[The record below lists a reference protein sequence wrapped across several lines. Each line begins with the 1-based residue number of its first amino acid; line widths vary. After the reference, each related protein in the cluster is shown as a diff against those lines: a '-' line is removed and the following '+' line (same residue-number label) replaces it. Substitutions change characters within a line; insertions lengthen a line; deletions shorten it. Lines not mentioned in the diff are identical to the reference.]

1 LYGNDFSSTG
11 GESSSFLKL
20 DFNSLENHGTESI
33 EQNEPVSI
41 KKLNENINQN
51 LNVIQQMKNSIQA
64 KNNFIDNK
72 LDTIREDENFLMNAN
87 KERDIYINK
96 IEEKV
101 FYKFK
106 DRFDFNYQYSLAKSV
121 LEIFYDRILDIKEN
135 ESEENLQKSK
145 DNVSSNDG
153 NCGLNQSN
161 TTATLAE
168 ISEDKIFNDFKDKV
182 SKFKD
187 FIRKLKDSQNNHN
200 TSSINTEKFRRI
212 NKLIE
217 DVKVEAEELLE
228 ESEDSAYDYENFF
241 YPILKS
247 IKLLLIILQ
256 AKIRIEK
263 ALEIVEKVIFIYDIK
278 LHKIIF

>member
-1 LYGNDFSSTG
+1 MYGNDFSSTG